1 MNKLTEY
8 LVKVVV
14 AKQLPSL
21 VRHLIVALSGLMAS
35 YGVHA
40 QDSSLASMLTA
51 CAMFLF
57 AVVWSFIGRSSPR
70 QEVMEM
76 VQIMAAALAR
86 HAVTLIGAWLSVD
99 PASAGGLQTEGVL
112 IMVAQILMRVF
123 SEGAKGSAALKAPP
137 KAQEVL

>member
-1 MNKLTEY
+1 MNKIRDY
-8 LVKVVV
+8 LIKVVV
-14 AKQLPSL
+14 ARQLPSL

-57 AVVWSFIGRSSPR
+57 AVIWSFLGRSKPN
-70 QEVMEM
+70 QQVMEM
-76 VQIMAAALAR
+76 VQIMGAALAR

-99 PASAGGLQTEGVL
+99 PAAAESLQTEGVL

-123 SEGAKGSAALKAPP
+123 AEGAKGSAALKAPP
-137 KAQEVL
+137 KAQLVD